1 MKKIVFIGGYDKSDF
16 IIYVSK
22 ILAVLEKNVLV
33 IDTTLLQKMK
43 YIVPTMAPTAKY
55 ITTYDGI
62 DIAFGFENMNDIG
75 DYLGISDFNCYDYI
89 IYDIDN
95 PQYYDSFGIEARR

>member
-1 MKKIVFIGGYDKSDF
+1 
-16 IIYVSK
+16 
-22 ILAVLEKNVLV
+22 
-33 IDTTLLQKMK
+33 
-43 YIVPTMAPTAKY
+43 
-55 ITTYDGI
+55 
-62 DIAFGFENMNDIG
+62 MNDIG